1 MKTNDIIMPKIP
13 TPAAVLA
20 FESLELFAGVAFVFA
35 GVDEAAV
42 EDIFSK

>member
-1 MKTNDIIMPKIP
+1 MKINDSIMPKIP

-35 GVDEAAV
+35 GLEAAAE